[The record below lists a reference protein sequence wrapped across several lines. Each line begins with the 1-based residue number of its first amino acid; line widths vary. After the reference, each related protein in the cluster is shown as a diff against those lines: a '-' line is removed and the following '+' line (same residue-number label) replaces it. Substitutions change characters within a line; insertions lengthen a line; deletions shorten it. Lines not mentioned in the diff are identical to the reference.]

1 MPQELDPRI
10 IKISIGVNGRLK
22 TYSSPMNIK
31 ASGTKYANALQNDC
45 TITLSNLDRATQDFI
60 LTETSPYNLNRT
72 PKLVIVEAG
81 RESYGTAVI
90 YRGNVIKSIVSQPP
104 DVSITLTCLTGNFL
118 KGSIITRNFGGVTP
132 LSTICQGVSQDTQT
146 ILDFQATNQNIGNY
160 SYGGGALNQIEL
172 LNGMGGINA
181 FIDDDKLI
189 VKNAMVPLNGTTRVL
204 SATTGMIGIPEFT
217 EQGIKV
223 KMLLDNQTRLGSGL
237 RIESEQYPAANG
249 QYVVYKLGFDI
260 ASRETPF
267 YYIAEA
273 ARLPNRNRRNGQ

>member
-1 MPQELDPRI
+1 MPQQLDPRI

-22 TYSSPMNIK
+22 TYSSPMNLR
-31 ASGTKYANALQNDC
+31 ATGTKYANALQNDC
-45 TITLSNLDRATQDFI
+45 TVTLSNLDRATQDFI
-60 LTETSPYNLNRT
+60 LTETSPYVLNRT
-72 PKLVIVEAG
+72 PKQVIVEAG
-81 RESYGTAVI
+81 RESTGTTVL
-90 YRGNVIKSIVSQPP
+90 YRGNITKSIVSQPP
-104 DVSITLTCLTGNFL
+104 DVSITLSCLTGNFL
-118 KGSIITRNFGGVTP
+118 KGSIITRNFGAVTP
-132 LSTICQGVSQDTQT
+132 LNTICQSVSQDTET

-204 SATTGMIGIPEFT
+204 NARTGMIGIPEFT

-223 KMLLDNQTRLGSGL
+223 KMLLDKLTRLGSGL

-249 QYVVYKLGFDI
+249 TYVIYKLGFDV
-260 ASRETPF
+260 ASRDTPF

-273 ARLPNRNRRNGQ
+273 ARIRGNSSGN

>member
-1 MPQELDPRI
+1 MAQQLDPRV

-22 TYSSPMNIK
+22 TYSSPMNLR
-31 ASGTKYANALQNDC
+31 ATGTKYANALQNDC
-45 TITLSNLDRATQDFI
+45 TVTLSNLDRATQDFI
-60 LTETSPYNLNRT
+60 LTETSPYILNRT
-72 PKLVIVEAG
+72 PKQVIVEAG
-81 RESYGTAVI
+81 RVSTGTTVL
-90 YRGNVIKSIVSQPP
+90 YRGNITKSVVSQPP
-104 DVSITLTCLTGNFL
+104 DVSITLSCLTGNFL
-118 KGSIITRNFGGVTP
+118 KGSIITRNFGAVTP
-132 LSTICQGVSQDTQT
+132 LNTICQSVSQDTET

-204 SATTGMIGIPEFT
+204 NARTGMIGIPEFT

-223 KMLLDNQTRLGSGL
+223 KMLLDKLTRLGSGL
-237 RIESEQYPAANG
+237 RIQSDQYPAANG
-249 QYVVYKLGFDI
+249 TYVIYKLGFDV
-260 ASRETPF
+260 ASRDTPF

-273 ARLPNRNRRNGQ
+273 ARIRGNSSGN